1 MKVSRPILV
10 QEVSDES
17 WLSSEWKSVLQ
28 VTSTR
33 CILKTGVE
41 GLIGLGRELELLSLK
56 LVELGVSLTGE
67 EQNLGEGKW
76 ELISFDISVGS
87 YNRSCDPRGVVVC
100 RR

>member
-17 WLSSEWKSVLQ
+17 SLSSEWKSVLQ

-56 LVELGVSLTGE
+56 LAELGVSLTGE

-76 ELISFDISVGS
+76 EQISLDILLKT
-87 YNRSCDPRGVVVC
+87 
-100 RR
+100 